1 MAMAKGQMG
10 RKARVC
16 PLSGSNP
23 CPALA
28 RRPPHWKHLGTQARE
43 GDPRGW
49 ASWGASPLPQPRD
62 TERRRGASHFLEET
76 TEAGGP
82 RSRA

>member
-43 GDPRGW
+43 GDPR
-49 ASWGASPLPQPRD
+49 D